1 MSLTDRI
8 AAFLHP
14 HPGGVRG
21 VGERLASLE
30 ARLTE
35 LESHQLAHD
44 VAWTEAKDQ
53 IGRHL
58 KRVAAIEN
66 RQGHREERSE
76 LSRRVLELKL
86 GKGAV

>member
-1 MSLTDRI
+1 MGLLDRI
-8 AAFLHP
+8 SAFLHP

-21 VGERLASLE
+21 VGERLEAVE

-35 LESHQLAHD
+35 LETHQVSHD

-53 IGRHL
+53 IARHL
-58 KRVAAIEN
+58 KRVAAIEQ
-66 RQGHREERSE
+66 RQGAHNERSE
-76 LSRRVLELKL
+76 ISRRVLELKL